1 MHINSKSGQLSNAM
15 SVSVKSEL
23 LWKLELSHN
32 LFVISSALRPDL
44 FSSDPFPA
52 ITFFS
57 MTHQCMD
64 HHQSVIAMYIKTFG
78 TVTVIVRRNFDS
90 CRDVE
95 SESPHHCLIHSVF
108 RQLGD
113 YWPRLN
119 GLQFEN
125 TRLGK
130 APLASLEDAGE
141 RSHAAFYT
149 FGAGKNNR
157 PMIDPVSHPSAPSP
171 PSPSGIPPPPRN
183 VQFLQFF
190 GTFDYETSTQ
200 YISSLGSVGPFF
212 KAFW

>member
-1 MHINSKSGQLSNAM
+1 MNCHINFLGAEAWPISIGLISCHDLLSND
-15 SVSVKSEL
+15 
-23 LWKLELSHN
+23 
-32 LFVISSALRPDL
+32 SSMHG
-44 FSSDPFPA
+44 SSSKCNCHVHKD
-52 ITFFS
+52 IR
-57 MTHQCMD
+57 
-64 HHQSVIAMYIKTFG
+64 YIDTL
-78 TVTVIVRRNFDS
+78 TLTVIVRMNFDS
-90 CRDVE
+90 WWDVE

-171 PSPSGIPPPPRN
+171 PSPTGIPPPPCN
-183 VQFLQFF
+183 AHFF
-190 GTFDYETSTQ
+190 AIF
-200 YISSLGSVGPFF
+200 
-212 KAFW
+212 

>member
-1 MHINSKSGQLSNAM
+1 MRATQQWVYPS
-15 SVSVKSEL
+15 KSEL
-23 LWKLELSHN
+23 LWNLELSHN
-32 LFVISSALRPDL
+32 LFVISSGQRPADPYPAMTS
-44 FSSDPFPA
+44 FSK
-52 ITFFS
+52 
-57 MTHQCMD
+57 THQCWD
-64 HHQSVIAMYIKTFG
+64 HHQRVIAKYIKTFG
-78 TVTVIVRRNFDS
+78 TVTVIVRMNFDS
-90 CRDVE
+90 WWDVE

-119 GLQFEN
+119 SLQFGY

-171 PSPSGIPPPPRN
+171 PSPSGIPPPPCN
-183 VQFLQFF
+183 AQFLQFF
-190 GTFDYETSTQ
+190 WENLTTKQVQSIFQALEV
-200 YISSLGSVGPFF
+200 LGPFF
-212 KAFW
+212 KAFWKILV

>member
-1 MHINSKSGQLSNAM
+1 MRATQQWVYPS
-15 SVSVKSEL
+15 KSEL

-32 LFVISSALRPDL
+32 LFVISSAQGPDL
-44 FSSDPFPA
+44 FPA
-52 ITFFS
+52 MTSCS
-57 MTHQCMD
+57 MTHQFMD
-64 HHQSVIAMYIKTFG
+64 HQSVIAMSLYIKTLG
-78 TVTVIVRRNFDS
+78 TVTVIACEDES
-90 CRDVE
+90 SLMWDVE

-119 GLQFEN
+119 SLQFGY

-171 PSPSGIPPPPRN
+171 PSPTGIPPPPRN

-190 GTFDYETSTQ
+190 GTFDYDNYTLVLSFETSHQ
-200 YISSLGSVGPFF
+200 
-212 KAFW
+212 W